1 MLFHFHKVADDTQGR
16 EVLRELEADGVDTSF
31 MAVIFS
37 HFQSSLF
44 PFLHYSGLILL
55 DSLSNNK
62 KNTRTKL

>member
-1 MLFHFHKVADDTQGR
+1 LFHFRKVADDTQGR

-44 PFLHYSGLILL
+44 SFIAL
-55 DSLSNNK
+55 
-62 KNTRTKL
+62 